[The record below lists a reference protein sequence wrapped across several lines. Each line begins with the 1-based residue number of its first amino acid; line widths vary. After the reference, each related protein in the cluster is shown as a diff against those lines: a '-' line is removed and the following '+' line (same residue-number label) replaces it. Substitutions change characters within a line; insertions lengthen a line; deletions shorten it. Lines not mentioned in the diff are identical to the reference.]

1 MAEVPAHT
9 PGFGQR
15 RWSNSPHLH
24 LERRC
29 PHLHLHLHLP
39 GGDVQCAHTYALP
52 GRATPHTRYFVLRHI
67 FQVQVS
73 DISPYVHPPILL
85 SCSYLNRRAPSYTIP
100 PPLPRELTNWLSR
113 GVDYPRLLFIC
124 QHYQL
129 SSWLIFSSG
138 A

>member
-52 GRATPHTRYFVLRHI
+52 GRATPHTQDILS
-67 FQVQVS
+67 S
-73 DISPYVHPPILL
+73 DIYSRYKCLTSLHMSTPLFFCPALTEEPPPIP
-85 SCSYLNRRAPSYTIP
+85 YLP
-100 PPLPRELTNWLSR
+100 PFPRELTNWLSR

-129 SSWLIFSSG
+129 SSWLIFRSG
-138 A
+138 G